1 MKKLAIGIT
10 CYPSVGGSGIV
21 ASQLGSELAKLGH
34 RVHFISYEPP
44 FRLDLH
50 QPNIEFHHVKI
61 NEYQLFKY
69 PDYTLPLAVKMVAVA
84 HKYKLDLLHV
94 HYAVPH
100 ATAALL
106 AADIARKQGRR
117 QPHVVT
123 TLHGTDITLLGRDP
137 NLGPIIKYSIE
148 GSCGVTAVSESLRK
162 ETIQVLRT
170 RKPIQVI
177 HNFYRPAE
185 HSLSRLEVRR
195 SLSIKGSK
203 IKASDFLLIHMSNLR
218 PVKRFPDVLRVLAQ
232 VKDLERVKLLILA
245 GGSSDNGG
253 PFDEYKPLAAKLG
266 VLDKLVVRNN
276 VVDIE
281 NYVNA
286 ADAGLYTSEKESF
299 GMGVL
304 ETMSFAK
311 PVVATG
317 VGGVPEIV
325 EDGKTGFLAKLGDI
339 RSMARDLRKLEADP
353 ALAACMGQAAQQRAQ
368 QEFSA
373 EKSVGR
379 YLDYYHHVLRTC
391 PCSRQGVD
399 R

>member
-10 CYPSVGGSGIV
+10 CYPSIGGSGIV
-21 ASQLGSELAKLGH
+21 ASQLGSELARLGH

-44 FRLDLH
+44 FRLDLA
-50 QPNIEFHHVKI
+50 QPNIEFHPVKI

-84 HKYKLDLLHV
+84 HKHKLDLLHV

-117 QPHVVT
+117 TPHVVT

-148 GSCGVTAVSESLRK
+148 SSCGVTAVSESLRK

-170 RKPIQVI
+170 RKPIQVVY
-177 HNFYRPAE
+177 NFYRPAAPGP
-185 HSLSRLEVRR
+185 SRAQVRR
-195 SLSIKGSK
+195 SLKLK
-203 IKASDFLLIHMSNLR
+203 DSDFVLIHMSNLR

-232 VKDLERVKLLILA
+232 VKDLQRVKLLILA
-245 GGSSDNGG
+245 GG
-253 PFDEYKPLAAKLG
+253 PFDEYKPLARELG
-266 VLDKLVVRNN
+266 IMDKLVVRNN

-304 ETMSFAK
+304 ETMSCAK
-311 PVVATG
+311 PVVATS

-325 EDGKTGFLAKLGDI
+325 QDGRTGFLAKLGDI
-339 RSMARDLRKLEADP
+339 RSMARDVRKLEADP
-353 ALAACMGQAAQQRAQ
+353 GLAACMGQAAQLRAQ

-373 EKSVGR
+373 EKSVAR
-379 YLDYYHHVLRTC
+379 YLEYYRHVLGTC
-391 PCSRQGVD
+391 PCSHQRVD
-399 R
+399 

>member
-10 CYPSVGGSGIV
+10 CYPTIGGSGIV

-34 RVHFISYEPP
+34 RIHFISYDPP
-44 FRLDLH
+44 FRLDLR
-50 QPNIEFHHVKI
+50 QPNMFFHKVEI

-84 HKYKLDLLHV
+84 QKHKLDLLHV

-106 AADIARKQGRR
+106 ATHILRAQCRR
-117 QPHVVT
+117 APHVVT
-123 TLHGTDITLLGRDP
+123 TLHGTDITLLARDP

-148 GSCGVTAVSESLRK
+148 SSCGVTAVSESLRR
-162 ETIQVLRT
+162 ETVQVLRT
-170 RKPIQVI
+170 KKPIQVVY
-177 HNFYRPAE
+177 NFYHAAAP
-185 HSLSRLEVRR
+185 SRERSEVRR
-195 SLSIKGSK
+195 SLKLNNR
-203 IKASDFLLIHMSNLR
+203 DFVLVHMSNLR
-218 PVKRFPDVLRVLAQ
+218 PVKRFLDTLKVLAHL
-232 VKDLERVKLLILA
+232 KDLAHVKLLILA
-245 GGSSDNGG
+245 GAS
-253 PFDEYKPLAAKLG
+253 FDEFKPAVKELG
-266 VLDKLVVRNN
+266 IEGKVAVRRN

-304 ETMSFAK
+304 ETMSFGK

-325 EDGKTGFLAKLGDI
+325 VDGQTGFLTKLGDV
-339 RSMARDLRKLEADP
+339 RAMARDVRKLAGDP
-353 ALAACMGQAAQQRAQ
+353 RLAAEMGEAARARAG

-379 YLDYYHHVLRTC
+379 YLDYYKTVMHSC
-391 PCSRQGVD
+391 PGESKAAVAGV
-399 R
+399 

>member
-44 FRLDLH
+44 FRLDLA
-50 QPNIEFHHVKI
+50 QPNVEFHPVKI

-84 HKYKLDLLHV
+84 HKHKLDLLHV

-106 AADIARKQGRR
+106 ATDIARKQGRR
-117 QPHVVT
+117 TPHVVT

-148 GSCGVTAVSESLRK
+148 SSCGVTAVSESLRK

-185 HSLSRLEVRR
+185 PGPSRSEVRHSLKL
-195 SLSIKGSK
+195 KN
-203 IKASDFLLIHMSNLR
+203 SDFVLIHMSNLR
-218 PVKRFPDVLRVLAQ
+218 PVKRFPDVLRVFARVQ
-232 VKDLERVKLLILA
+232 DLKRVKLLILA
-245 GGSSDNGG
+245 GGPSNGGGTSDAAG
-253 PFDEYKPLAAKLG
+253 PFDEFKPLARELG
-266 VLDKLVVRNN
+266 IMDKLVVCNN

-286 ADAGLYTSEKESF
+286 SDAGLYTSEKESF

-325 EDGKTGFLAKLGDI
+325 QDGKTGFLAKLGDI
-339 RSMARDLRKLEADP
+339 RSMARDVRKLEADP
-353 ALAACMGQAAQQRAQ
+353 ALAASMGQAAQLRAQ

-379 YLDYYHHVLRTC
+379 YLEYYHQVLRSC
-391 PCSRQGVD
+391 PCSHQRVD
-399 R
+399 